1 MVFWKTPRRC
11 SKESNFANRIIPQS
25 AFLRARVHR
34 TVIEVLHPVA
44 LCQLWRWQLHHLSMG
59 QDSVREPYIILI
71 YFEGYFQ
78 YVFVCVCLVIVLLS
92 IFDFLL
98 AIDHRKFWSR
108 SPPWRPRILRRWS
121 SSAWHVSWGL
131 CLWGSCLHLGGQ
143 PGRTEDGTSTSTPL
157 ENGDW
162 DGLDLGKEK
171 VQFGF
176 SMSRIFD
183 WCRVFP

>member
-11 SKESNFANRIIPQS
+11 SKESNSANRIIPQS

-78 YVFVCVCLVIVLLS
+78 YVFVCVFGNCAIEYFWLS
-92 IFDFLL
+92 IGHWPSQVLIQVTTMATKDSPALIQFCMTCFMRALPVRFL
-98 AIDHRKFWSR
+98 S
-108 SPPWRPRILRRWS
+108 SPRRTTGPK
-121 SSAWHVSWGL
+121 WG
-131 CLWGSCLHLGGQ
+131 W
-143 PGRTEDGTSTSTPL
+143 TSTPL